1 MPDHFYIYPTYL
13 ARGGSRKDGRRVPA
27 PLGLADLTAEEIV
40 AAAQHL
46 GYKAELEGQKVYPRT
61 SAESGGRVKVT
72 KKGIRGSTTKAEFLR
87 VVAGEVARRR
97 AVGGKK

>member
-13 ARGGSRKDGRRVPA
+13 GRERSRKDGRRVPA
-27 PLGLADLTAEEIV
+27 ALALPDLTGEEIV

-46 GYKAELEGQKVYPRT
+46 GFKAELESDKQYPR
-61 SAESGGRVKVT
+61 SASSYQGRVKVA
-72 KKGIRGSTTKAEFLR
+72 KKGSTTKAAFLR
-87 VVAGEVARRR
+87 SIAGELARRR